1 MTDVEVITTLQ
12 DFFLEEVLVR
22 AVADARDVLQ
32 GLPPGGV
39 A

>member
-1 MTDVEVITTLQ
+1 MTDAEVITTLQ

-22 AVADARDVLQ
+22 AVADGREALQ

-39 A
+39 T